1 MIWNA
6 LKLTIGL
13 VMVTATAGPAVAQSI
28 TADVT
33 TFAGQTYRLTD
44 VSLEVLYT
52 IVTPKNEDAGPG
64 PAETAPTTGPRT
76 PMLFGS
82 AAQIGRFLD
91 RGPEPLQGQRQSE
104 TVTLRQNGV
113 EVRVVLAEMSSLSF
127 TRVRVPSTLPPYVAA
142 EHYRHAATA
151 VLLDGSRVE
160 ADYVNLG
167 TTVFRGRTP
176 RGRVDVPWGEIK
188 TVVFTR

>member
-1 MIWNA
+1 MIGNA
-6 LKLTIGL
+6 LKIAMGL
-13 VMVTATAGPAVAQSI
+13 ALVTATAAPAAAQSI
-28 TADVT
+28 TAEVR

-44 VSLEVLYT
+44 ISLEVLYT
-52 IVTPKNEDAGPG
+52 IVPPRKEDVGPS

-104 TVTLRQNGV
+104 TVTLRKNGV
-113 EVRVVLAEMSSLSF
+113 EVRLPMSEMSSLSF
-127 TRVRVPSTLPPYVAA
+127 TRVRVPSTLPPYVAV

-151 VLLDGSRVE
+151 VLLDGTRVDG
-160 ADYVNLG
+160 DYVNLG
-167 TTVFRGRTP
+167 TAFLRGRTASA
-176 RGRVDVPWGEIK
+176 RVDIPWQDIE
-188 TVVFTR
+188 TLRFTR

>member
-1 MIWNA
+1 MIGNA
-6 LKLTIGL
+6 LKIAIGL
-13 VMVTATAGPAVAQSI
+13 ALVTATAGSAVAQSI
-28 TADVT
+28 TAEVH

-44 VSLEVLYT
+44 ISLEVLYT
-52 IVTPKNEDAGPG
+52 IVPPRKDDLG

-91 RGPEPLQGQRQSE
+91 RGPDPLQGQRQRE
-104 TVTLRQNGV
+104 IVTLRKNGV
-113 EVRVVLAEMSSLSF
+113 DVQIPLAALDSLSF
-127 TRVRVPSTLPPYVAA
+127 TRTRIVSTLPPYVAA

-160 ADYVNLG
+160 GDYVNLG
-167 TTVFRGRTP
+167 TTFLRGRTASA
-176 RGRVDVPWGEIK
+176 RVDIPWQEIE
-188 TVVFTR
+188 TVRFTR